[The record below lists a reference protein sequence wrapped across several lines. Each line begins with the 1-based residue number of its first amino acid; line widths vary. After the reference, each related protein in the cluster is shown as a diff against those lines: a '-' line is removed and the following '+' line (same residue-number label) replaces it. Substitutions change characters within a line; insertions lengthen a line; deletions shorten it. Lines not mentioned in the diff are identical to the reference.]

1 MKIAYNPQTAAA
13 LTVAPSNNDITF
25 DLSGQAIYARGVQF
39 KGTDTTYQ
47 VFSNGQNGLVPA
59 PQYEN
64 ATKFLREDGQW
75 VNIDNIISY
84 YPSKISLVDTE
95 WTPSGLILD
104 NRFTNGVY
112 AIQIMSGSL
121 IFSGTASVF
130 VGKITVEDEIMLH
143 MSGIPKTYTDGIQG
157 RIYAKIAPSNTYD
170 YGEVYLSTNVS
181 ESNITNLSITMKK
194 LI

>member
-1 MKIAYNPQTAAA
+1 MILN
-13 LTVAPSNNDITF
+13 LDFILIT
-25 DLSGQAIYARGVQF
+25 
-39 KGTDTTYQ
+39 
-47 VFSNGQNGLVPA
+47 
-59 PQYEN
+59 
-64 ATKFLREDGQW
+64 
-75 VNIDNIISY
+75 NIIRVQVRDSM
-84 YPSKISLVDTE
+84 
-95 WTPSGLILD
+95 GNLILD

-194 LI
+194 YLSPRKKKIILEK